1 MAKKGATTTAAS
13 ESADGASPKA
23 YTVLARRYRS
33 RDFSEVVGQEPI
45 ARTLQNAIATGRTAH
60 AYLFCGTRGVGKTSM
75 ARIFARALNRD
86 GALAEGE
93 AIGDAIL
100 RGEDLDVIEIDGAS
114 NRGIDD
120 ARDLIAGAG
129 LAPTRGKYR
138 IYIIDEVHLLTTPAF
153 NALLKTREEPP
164 AHVKFILCTTE
175 PHKVPQTIQSR
186 CQRFDFRNIPTKQI
200 AAHLGAV
207 AKGERVEVTE
217 DVLLQVARLANGS
230 MRDGLSL
237 LDRLLAAATG
247 KVDSAVVEQVF
258 GLPDDEILLDIVDAC
273 VCERTA
279 DALAHGARLLE
290 RGSGVEQ
297 ALELLAERF
306 RWILVAAAAGNDSE
320 LRETLL
326 EVAESMK
333 ERVLRIASQSDAAF
347 AAHAIAL
354 CDATARNARG
364 SSAPRALYDACLA
377 RLSLATRFAGGAALL
392 AGGGGSD
399 PKKAGNPGAP
409 RASGVNAGGVT
420 SAAATGPSVAATGP
434 SVAATGPSAAAT
446 GPSAAATG
454 PSVAATGPSAA
465 ASSASSSSA
474 SISAAPISSP
484 PGTRSAGSSSAAPL
498 PASPAAATDIVE
510 LRKRL
515 VAIAAAN
522 PKDNAMLE
530 MVELVEFTGDAVRVA
545 IEVGEGSGR
554 YLATNPDP
562 IRALFSRAAG
572 RPLRLTLDKREAP
585 GAAPRPKMILP
596 DDPSVRNDPLVRRAV
611 ELLDASV
618 VAVTPRVTVDGGDA
632 GSNAARRQDAGDG
645 RRSDESGGSDG
656 GGFGLDGSEDDR
668 YE

>member
-13 ESADGASPKA
+13 GSADGASPKA

-138 IYIIDEVHLLTTPAF
+138 IYIIDEVHMLTTPAF
-153 NALLKTREEPP
+153 NALLKTMEEPP

-237 LDRLLAAATG
+237 LDRLLAATTG

-333 ERVLRIASQSDAAF
+333 ERVLRIAAQSDAAF

-409 RASGVNAGGVT
+409 RASGVNAGGMAGV
-420 SAAATGPSVAATGP
+420 ATTAIGG
-434 SVAATGPSAAAT
+434 
-446 GPSAAATG
+446 
-454 PSVAATGPSAA
+454 
-465 ASSASSSSA
+465 
-474 SISAAPISSP
+474 AAPAGRSSP
-484 PGTRSAGSSSAAPL
+484 SPTAVRPAPARDPAPPVAPL
-498 PASPAAATDIVE
+498 PASPAPAADIAE

-515 VAIAAAN
+515 AAVAAAN

-530 MVELVEFTGDAVRVA
+530 MIELVEFTGDAVRVA
-545 IEVGEGSGR
+545 IEVGEGHGR

-596 DDPSVRNDPLVRRAV
+596 DDPSVRNDPLVRRAA

-618 VAVTPRVTVDGGDA
+618 VAVTPRVAVDGGDA
-632 GSNAARRQDAGDG
+632 GANTARRQDASDD
-645 RRSDESGGSDG
+645 RRTDESGGADG
-656 GGFGLDGSEDDR
+656 GGFGLDGAEDDR

>member
-1 MAKKGATTTAAS
+1 MAKKAATNS
-13 ESADGASPKA
+13 SADGGEQPAKP

-45 ARTLQNAIATGRTAH
+45 ARTLQNAISGGRTAH

-86 GALAEGE
+86 SALSQSD

-138 IYIIDEVHLLTTPAF
+138 IYIIDEVHMLTTPAF
-153 NALLKTREEPP
+153 NALLKTMEEPP

-207 AKGERVEVTE
+207 AKGEGIEVTE
-217 DVLLQVARLANGS
+217 DVLLAVARLANGS

-247 KVDSAVVEQVF
+247 KVDAAVLEQVF
-258 GLPDDEILLDIVDAC
+258 GLPDDEILLDIIDAC
-273 VCERTA
+273 VCERVA
-279 DALAHGARLLE
+279 DALTHGARLLE

-306 RWILVAAAAGNDSE
+306 RWILVASAAGTESD
-320 LRETLL
+320 LL
-326 EVAESMK
+326 EVAASMRD
-333 ERVLRIASQSDAAF
+333 RVARIAAQTDAAF
-347 AAHAIAL
+347 CAHAIAL

-364 SSAPRALYDACLA
+364 SSAPRALYDACVA
-377 RLSLATRFAGGAALL
+377 RLALAARFASGASLL
-392 AGGGGSD
+392 AGAGADS
-399 PKKAGNPGAP
+399 KKAGDPGARVAP
-409 RASGVNAGGVT
+409 GPVGTTAR
-420 SAAATGPSVAATGP
+420 AAATPAVQHAPQPAPPAPKPVSFEPKPIAIPATPAVAQA
-434 SVAATGPSAAAT
+434 SAPQPT
-446 GPSAAATG
+446 
-454 PSVAATGPSAA
+454 
-465 ASSASSSSA
+465 
-474 SISAAPISSP
+474 
-484 PGTRSAGSSSAAPL
+484 
-498 PASPAAATDIVE
+498 PAAAPTIAPATTLAE
-510 LRKRL
+510 IRARL
-515 VAIAAAN
+515 ADVATKSPRDRA
-522 PKDNAMLE
+522 
-530 MVELVEFTGDAVRVA
+530 LVEQIEVLEFNGDAARVA
-545 IEVGEGSGR
+545 LVDDGSGR

-562 IRALFSRAAG
+562 IRTLLSRASG
-572 RPLRLTLDKREAP
+572 RPVRVALDLSRLRSEADK
-585 GAAPRPKMILP
+585 PRPAQI
-596 DDPSVRNDPLVRRAV
+596 DDPAVRADPLVRRAA
-611 ELLDASV
+611 ELFDATIVSVQSRFREEPADAAAKSANDDESATDATAPASVDDASV
-618 VAVTPRVTVDGGDA
+618 HEEPASFDTMDFD
-632 GSNAARRQDAGDG
+632 Q
-645 RRSDESGGSDG
+645 
-656 GGFGLDGSEDDR
+656 

>member
-1 MAKKGATTTAAS
+1 MAKKGATTSAPEVSTA
-13 ESADGASPKA
+13 SAGPKA

-75 ARIFARALNRD
+75 ARIFARALNQD

-93 AIGDAIL
+93 EIGNAIL

-129 LAPTRGKYR
+129 LAPTRGRYR
-138 IYIIDEVHLLTTPAF
+138 IYIIDEVHMLTTPAF
-153 NALLKTREEPP
+153 NALLKTMEEPP

-207 AKGERVEVTE
+207 ARGEGAEVTE

-279 DALAHGARLLE
+279 DALKHGARLLE

-306 RWILVAAAAGNDSE
+306 RWILVAAAAGNDSD
-320 LRETLL
+320 LL

-333 ERVLRIASQSDAAF
+333 DRVARIAAQSDAAF

-377 RLSLATRFAGGAALL
+377 RLALATRFAGGAALL
-392 AGGGGSD
+392 AGAGAGSGSD
-399 PKKAGNPGAP
+399 PKKAGDPGAP
-409 RASGVNAGGVT
+409 RAPGPTFGTA
-420 SAAATGPSVAATGP
+420 SAAGSAAPVQRAPAAASTPVRAPDGGPSTQQPHATPRTATSVAA
-434 SVAATGPSAAAT
+434 A
-446 GPSAAATG
+446 
-454 PSVAATGPSAA
+454 
-465 ASSASSSSA
+465 
-474 SISAAPISSP
+474 
-484 PGTRSAGSSSAAPL
+484 
-498 PASPAAATDIVE
+498 ASPAVVQAGDLVE

-515 VAIAAAN
+515 LAVAALN
-522 PKDNAMLE
+522 PKDQALLE
-530 MVELVEFTGDAVRVA
+530 QIEIVEFTGDAVRVA
-545 IEVGEGSGR
+545 VRADDGPGR

-562 IRALFSRAAG
+562 IRTLVSRAAG
-572 RPLRLTLDKREAP
+572 RPLRLTLDRRETP

-596 DDPSVRNDPLVRRAV
+596 DDPSVRNDPIVRRAA
-611 ELLDASV
+611 ELLDASI
-618 VAVTPRVTVDGGDA
+618 VAVTPRVTIDAADASAGRSGGAADRPTQDGGADSGLADA
-632 GSNAARRQDAGDG
+632 
-645 RRSDESGGSDG
+645 
-656 GGFGLDGSEDDR
+656 GGFGFEAMEHEGE
-668 YE
+668 

>member
-13 ESADGASPKA
+13 GSADGAAPKA

-138 IYIIDEVHLLTTPAF
+138 IYIIDEVHMLTTPAF
-153 NALLKTREEPP
+153 NALLKTMEEPP

-186 CQRFDFRNIPTKQI
+186 CQSFDFRNIPTKHS

-207 AKGERVEVTE
+207 AKGEHVEVTE

-237 LDRLLAAATG
+237 LDRLLAATTG

-258 GLPDDEILLDIVDAC
+258 GLPDEEILLDIVDAC

-279 DALAHGARLLE
+279 DALAHRARLLE

-333 ERVLRIASQSDAAF
+333 ERVLRIAAQSDAAF

-392 AGGGGSD
+392 AGGGSAD
-399 PKKAGNPGAP
+399 LKKAADPGAP
-409 RASGVNAGGVT
+409 RASGVHAGGM
-420 SAAATGPSVAATGP
+420 SGDATTANGG
-434 SVAATGPSAAAT
+434 
-446 GPSAAATG
+446 
-454 PSVAATGPSAA
+454 
-465 ASSASSSSA
+465 
-474 SISAAPISSP
+474 AAPAVRSLPTPTAARPAPSRESAP
-484 PGTRSAGSSSAAPL
+484 PVAPL
-498 PASPAAATDIVE
+498 PASPAPAADIAE

-515 VAIAAAN
+515 AAIAAAN

-530 MVELVEFTGDAVRVA
+530 MIELVEFTGDAVRVA
-545 IEVGEGSGR
+545 IEVDEGPGR

-562 IRALFSRAAG
+562 IRTLLSRAAG

-596 DDPSVRNDPLVRRAV
+596 DDPSVRNDPLVRRAA

-618 VAVTPRVTVDGGDA
+618 VAVTPRVTVDGADA
-632 GSNAARRQDAGDG
+632 GANAARRQDAGDE
-645 RRSDESGGSDG
+645 RRSDESGASGGGFDG
-656 GGFGLDGSEDDR
+656 GGFGFDGGEDDR